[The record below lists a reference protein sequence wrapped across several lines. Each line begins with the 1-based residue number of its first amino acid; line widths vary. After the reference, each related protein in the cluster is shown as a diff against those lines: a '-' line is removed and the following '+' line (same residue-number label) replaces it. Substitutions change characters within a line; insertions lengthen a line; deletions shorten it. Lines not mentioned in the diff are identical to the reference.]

1 MVAFLSCCLKGLEQT
16 RDYNADAAHLM
27 LAALVVSA
35 VGVLASGAT
44 AAWMRLR

>member
-1 MVAFLSCCLKGLEQT
+1 MVGFLSCCLKGLEQT
-16 RDYNADAAHLM
+16 RAYNAEVAHLM

-35 VGVLASGAT
+35 IGVLAGGAA